1 MQAYCADSCRQRMRA
16 DKALVHWA
24 SEKINQGRR
33 RSAELAYVHTKHQKA
48 PQSDPNWLKLRPVSC
63 SKSTICSRLG
73 YPGRAADCEVESS
86 IHPIANREIQRAA
99 GRAPPSVWTPRRGP
113 EAARGS
119 LMCLWTMCG
128 SREADDGNGKYI
140 IIIATHGHAL
150 CLWWGGAGRR
160 EGRCAETHTVLPAS
174 QRRDPLHEDT
184 RPAP

>member
-1 MQAYCADSCRQRMRA
+1 MEGKAKAEQDSLTQVEEEDTSVQAYCADSCRQRMRA

-113 EAARGS
+113 EAWS
-119 LMCLWTMCG
+119 VCMEQEK
-128 SREADDGNGKYI
+128 S
-140 IIIATHGHAL
+140 
-150 CLWWGGAGRR
+150 
-160 EGRCAETHTVLPAS
+160 
-174 QRRDPLHEDT
+174 
-184 RPAP
+184 